1 MVVVTDQLLFS
12 APGPHKGG
20 ASGNQGTERFSP
32 LARATRLSIR
42 IGICFLSLSLV
53 ILGES
58 RDLLLQE
65 AHVQW
70 ENRGNDQIL
79 INFSNWTF
87 RSEG

>member
-1 MVVVTDQLLFS
+1 MVVTDQLLFS

-32 LARATRLSIR
+32 LARATWLSIR

-70 ENRGNDQIL
+70 GNRGNDQIL
-79 INFSNWTF
+79 RNFSNWTL

>member
-79 INFSNWTF
+79 RNFSNDI
-87 RSEG
+87 SL